1 MPDPVTAAAVT
12 YLYRAAL
19 ARQVPH
25 LRLRMRGG
33 ESSKEE
39 LTMALH
45 TPDRTPFSIRY
56 PLLVRGALVLLVMGL
71 ARLFIA
77 LGWIPAEW
85 ALDEKGIEQAF
96 DGLLVAW
103 AWFSSQRKVTPV
115 ADPRDAHGRP
125 LVVQGRVEPPY

>member
-1 MPDPVTAAAVT
+1 
-12 YLYRAAL
+12 
-19 ARQVPH
+19 
-25 LRLRMRGG
+25 
-33 ESSKEE
+33 
-39 LTMALH
+39 MALH
-45 TPDRTPFSIRY
+45 TPDRSPFSVRY

-77 LGWIPAEW
+77 LGWIPPEW
-85 ALDEKGIEQAF
+85 ELDERGIEQAF

-115 ADPRDAHGRP
+115 ADPRDSHGRP